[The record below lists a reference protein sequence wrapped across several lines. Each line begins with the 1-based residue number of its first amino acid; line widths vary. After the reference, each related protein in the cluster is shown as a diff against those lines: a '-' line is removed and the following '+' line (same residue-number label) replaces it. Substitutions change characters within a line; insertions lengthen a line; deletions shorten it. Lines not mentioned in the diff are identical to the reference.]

1 MGKKYFTLSFD
12 DGLEQDKRIIAL
24 MKQYGLKGTFN
35 LNSGLFGQRGEVM
48 GLGSFSFRD
57 CEEGVRHRWPFS
69 YVPHNRIPE
78 DEILQVYEG
87 MEIASHGFRHEPLK
101 KLDEQGLRDSVGKDK
116 ENLERLTGA
125 PIVGHAYAQGSV
137 SPAAEAFLK
146 KQGYLYARAV
156 YPSGSFEFPADPLN
170 FRPSSSVI
178 LGNAITLV
186 ESFKQAEAA
195 DRDLLLYLWGH
206 GYEMDY
212 GKGQASWDGLE
223 RLFAAIAGQPDIVY
237 CTNSEAF
244 RHI

>member
-178 LGNAITLV
+178 YISGVTAMRWTTGRDRQAGTAWSVSLPPSPASRTLSTAPTAKRSV
-186 ESFKQAEAA
+186 ICKG
-195 DRDLLLYLWGH
+195 GH
-206 GYEMDY
+206 THEEN
-212 GKGQASWDGLE
+212 QL
-223 RLFAAIAGQPDIVY
+223 
-237 CTNSEAF
+237 
-244 RHI
+244 

>member
-101 KLDEQGLRDSVGKDK
+101 KLDEQGLRDSVGRDK

-146 KQGYLYARAV
+146 KQSYLYARAV
-156 YPSGSFEFPADPLN
+156 YISGVTAMRWTTGRDRQAGTAWSVSLPPSPASRTLSTAPTAK
-170 FRPSSSVI
+170 RSVI
-178 LGNAITLV
+178 CKG
-186 ESFKQAEAA
+186 
-195 DRDLLLYLWGH
+195 GH
-206 GYEMDY
+206 TYEEN
-212 GKGQASWDGLE
+212 QL
-223 RLFAAIAGQPDIVY
+223 
-237 CTNSEAF
+237 
-244 RHI
+244 

>member
-57 CEEGVRHRWPFS
+57 CEEGVWHRWPFS

-101 KLDEQGLRDSVGKDK
+101 KLDEQGLRDSVG
-116 ENLERLTGA
+116 GFA
-125 PIVGHAYAQGSV
+125 GCGSL
-137 SPAAEAFLK
+137 SEKAGLSLC
-146 KQGYLYARAV
+146 Q
-156 YPSGSFEFPADPLN
+156 SGLSLRQF
-170 FRPSSSVI
+170 
-178 LGNAITLV
+178 
-186 ESFKQAEAA
+186 
-195 DRDLLLYLWGH
+195 
-206 GYEMDY
+206 
-212 GKGQASWDGLE
+212 
-223 RLFAAIAGQPDIVY
+223 
-237 CTNSEAF
+237 
-244 RHI
+244 